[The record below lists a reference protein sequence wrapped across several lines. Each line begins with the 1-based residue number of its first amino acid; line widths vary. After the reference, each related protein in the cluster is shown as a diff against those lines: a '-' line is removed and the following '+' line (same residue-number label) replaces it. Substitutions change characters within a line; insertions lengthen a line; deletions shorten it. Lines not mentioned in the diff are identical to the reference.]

1 MSTAHPPTQPPSS
14 SNNAAAKQ
22 AATTTPRPQPTR
34 KLPPTEMPPPP
45 LPQKKILEN
54 EVTALSNC
62 FRSAVVNT
70 AQIYRFHHQTRRLG
84 IHHYAPGP
92 PRSLTASL
100 GREIEKFDQ
109 LCDALESRLLRA
121 IAVLQRDLRREHERL
136 QAALAS
142 QPPSKPTSPVFGTLT
157 IPTSPLQPHS
167 AMPDQSPLASR
178 RQSAVA
184 LSSLQRP
191 SFPHKLDLSS
201 LRMNPEDL
209 ISLSASGMTSPV
221 TLAPRT
227 ARPSTTTSEIP
238 PDLMAAI
245 ASSEAAA
252 ASRPVDID
260 LTLDSDS
267 AVGPQPI
274 SLNIDP
280 TLGGSADKPI
290 ELDLDIDMEEMS
302 GIFGPEPPRDGV
314 ETLFSP
320 AEDRVKVEEIFPD
333 FSAVENAGRDLFQSI
348 GAATSQGSGHLHP
361 AGVGQS
367 PFDLASIDLG
377 GIDQS
382 FLLQSNSDMTL
393 MDELYPSTSALAQGA
408 SGGTS

>member
-1 MSTAHPPTQPPSS
+1 MSAVHPPTQPPSTS
-14 SNNAAAKQ
+14 SNAAAKQ
-22 AATTTPRPQPTR
+22 VAAPTRRPQPT
-34 KLPPTEMPPPP
+34 KKPPAVEMPPPP

-54 EVTALSNC
+54 EVAALSNC
-62 FRSAVVNT
+62 FRNAVVNT
-70 AQIYRFHHQTRRLG
+70 AQIYRFHHQTRSLG

-121 IAVLQRDLRREHERL
+121 IAVLQRDLRREQERL

-142 QPPSKPTSPVFGTLT
+142 QPPSKPTSPAVGTLT
-157 IPTSPLQPHS
+157 MPTSPLQPTTNI
-167 AMPDQSPLASR
+167 PDQSPLAIR

-191 SFPHKLDLSS
+191 LIPHKLDISP

-209 ISLSASGMTSPV
+209 ITLSGMTSPV

-227 ARPSTTTSEIP
+227 AHPGTGEIP

-267 AVGPQPI
+267 AVEAPPMNLDI
-274 SLNIDP
+274 NV

-290 ELDLDIDMEEMS
+290 ELDLDMDMDMEEMT
-302 GIFGPEPPRDGV
+302 GIFGPEPLSGDV
-314 ETLFSP
+314 DSLFSP
-320 AEDRVKVEEIFPD
+320 TEARVKVEEIFPD
-333 FSAVENAGRDLFQSI
+333 FSTMENTGRDLFQSI
-348 GAATSQGSGHLHP
+348 DVAT
-361 AGVGQS
+361 GQS
-367 PFDLASIDLG
+367 PGQQHTVGTGETLFGLNPVDFDPSLIQEFLKS
-377 GIDQS
+377 DQS
-382 FLLQSNSDMTL
+382 APA
-393 MDELYPSTSALAQGA
+393 PSQGT
-408 SGGTS
+408 SGGTGD